1 MSINLRHCLAAIL
14 VAATCFA
21 SEPPKGF
28 RSLNWGSTPPK
39 HLKKMGGTTS
49 DGTSLYTSKPGVK
62 PAPFLGLPVVEE
74 AYSYTH
80 GKLYSGSV
88 WLDGRSNFEQL
99 KAALTRTYGEPSFTN
114 ERQDLIKWKW
124 AGSKVE
130 VRLMYQ
136 SKFSRTEVAYSNGG
150 I

>member
-1 MSINLRHCLAAIL
+1 MNSLLRSYLIAIL
-14 VAATCFA
+14 MAAACLA

-28 RSLNWGSTPPK
+28 RSLGWGSSPPK
-39 HLKKMGGTTS
+39 IMKKIGGTTG
-49 DGTSLYTSKPGVK
+49 DGTSLYTTKPGVK
-62 PAPFLGLPVVEE
+62 PAAFMGLTVAEE

-80 GKLYSGSV
+80 GKLYLGSV
-88 WLDGRSNFEQL
+88 WLDGRSNFEQM
-99 KAALTRTYGEPSFTN
+99 KALLIKTYGAPSFTN
-114 ERQDLIKWKW
+114 DRQDLIKWKW

-136 SKFSRTEVAYSNGG
+136 SKFSRTEVTYTNGG